1 MGVVGRKFSVNED
14 TCVSSVNKAHCTRAV
29 SIRLVSSVNKAHC
42 TRAVSIR
49 LVSGVNKAHYC
60 TVPGQEWNSTSQG
73 RTPVHAAPV

>member
-1 MGVVGRKFSVNED
+1 MGVVGRRVSVNED
-14 TCVSSVNKAHCTRAV
+14 TC
-29 SIRLVSSVNKAHC
+29 VSSVNKAHC

-60 TVPGQEWNSTSQG
+60 TVPGQEWNSMSQG